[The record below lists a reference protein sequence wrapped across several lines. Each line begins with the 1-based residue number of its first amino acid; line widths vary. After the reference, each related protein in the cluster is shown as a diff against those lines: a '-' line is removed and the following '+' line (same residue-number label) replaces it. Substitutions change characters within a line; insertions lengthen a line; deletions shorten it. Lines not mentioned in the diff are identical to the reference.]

1 MKDSKTKVQFK
12 DDNYITS
19 DHEKFIMIKMKK
31 KEDVET
37 HLQNVMQLKYHI
49 KKQDKKVSNIV
60 YNDILLNNVSETYKT
75 TVRIL
80 EASNKLTL
88 NEIINAI
95 LKKYRKIEKE
105 NAEKLKM
112 MMLTNSQ
119 NQQNNQNEK
128 FKKNVK
134 SLTKCSHCNK

>member
-1 MKDSKTKVQFK
+1 MK
-12 DDNYITS
+12 
-19 DHEKFIMIKMKK
+19 KFMTMKMKQG
-31 KEDVET
+31 EDVEA
-37 HLQNVMQLKYHI
+37 HLQNVMRLKRRV
-49 KKQDKKVSNIV
+49 KKQGEKVSNIV
-60 YNDILLNNVSETYKT
+60 YNDILLNSVSETYKT

-95 LKKYRKIEKE
+95 LKEYRKIEKE

-112 MMLTNSQ
+112 AMLTNSQ
-119 NQQNNQNEK
+119 NQQNNQNGK

-134 SLTKCSHCNK
+134 NSTKCSHCNKRGHKEAKC